1 MVYIEDRIEELEKAI
16 KMLQEQVSEMVDSND
31 KKRKMNQVSQDQL
44 DKALEEVQ
52 HAIDKKFG
60 KEQVE
65 QSVETKVKEV
75 MEDTMD
81 NDKFQEQLGKKVGEA
96 IGGSMQ
102 AVKEELGKKVGE
114 ERLLQATHN
123 IQIMVDQ
130 KVNGVAQTMQAVSTA
145 SATKVTRDQLS
156 QAVTQAMQSV
166 QANLSTK
173 VQASLNASEGLRLTL
188 QANRDQLNQL
198 QSTVVNNSNSAPPH
212 WRDIDL
218 NDPSPFDV
226 FSHYRVRIGD
236 GANFRWLY
244 STDVSMG
251 QIYTACNI
259 LDQAIVVNANN
270 KGSYG
275 ARRVGAEV
283 TTTVFFAV
291 LQLQCRVA

>member
-1 MVYIEDRIEELEKAI
+1 
-16 KMLQEQVSEMVDSND
+16 
-31 KKRKMNQVSQDQL
+31 
-44 DKALEEVQ
+44 
-52 HAIDKKFG
+52 
-60 KEQVE
+60 
-65 QSVETKVKEV
+65 
-75 MEDTMD
+75 MD

-145 SATKVTRDQLS
+145 SATKVTRDQL
-156 QAVTQAMQSV
+156 
-166 QANLSTK
+166 
-173 VQASLNASEGLRLTL
+173 
-188 QANRDQLNQL
+188 NQL

-236 GANFRWLY
+236 GANFR
-244 STDVSMG
+244 
-251 QIYTACNI
+251 
-259 LDQAIVVNANN
+259 
-270 KGSYG
+270 
-275 ARRVGAEV
+275 
-283 TTTVFFAV
+283 
-291 LQLQCRVA
+291 